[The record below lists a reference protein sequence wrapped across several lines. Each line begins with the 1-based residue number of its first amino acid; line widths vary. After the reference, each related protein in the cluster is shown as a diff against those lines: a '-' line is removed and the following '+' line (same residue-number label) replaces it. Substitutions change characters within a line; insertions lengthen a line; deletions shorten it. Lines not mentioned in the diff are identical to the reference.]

1 MVRVPLAQEVRVM
14 DDLATRLEKAG
25 EQEQN
30 DHLRAALYLIAT
42 NLRNTAHYARAA
54 IRRSRYQDQLAVL
67 RGEKLTPPR
76 GAQ

>member
-1 MVRVPLAQEVRVM
+1 MTGVSLAQEVRVM
-14 DDLATRLEKAG
+14 DDLAARLEKAG
-25 EQEQN
+25 EREHN
-30 DHLRAALYLIAT
+30 DHLRQALYLVAT

-67 RGEKLTPPR
+67 RGEKLTPPH